1 MSAARGPS
9 DSAADPP
16 TRGACRP
23 AQRLWLSL
31 RAAAF
36 YLGMLISTLVVAPLS
51 LMTFPLPFLWRY
63 RFIGQ
68 WTRFNL
74 WWLKICCGLSYQLE
88 GAANIPAG
96 NVIIMAKHQSAWETL
111 ALQRIFG
118 PQVWVLKRELL
129 WLPLFGWGLAMLEPI
144 AIDRKAGR
152 KAVRQIVEQGTQRL
166 NAGRCVVIFPEG
178 TRVAPGERKRYGL
191 GGALLA
197 EHSGY
202 PVVPVAHNAGEY
214 WSRRSFVK
222 RPGIIRVIIGP
233 PIVSRDKS
241 AAEIN
246 AAVEAWIET
255 TMVEITGD
263 DARPTIDPGRARRE

>member
-1 MSAARGPS
+1 MTAMPGPFQLPAGLPPRG
-9 DSAADPP
+9 DYH
-16 TRGACRP
+16 GM
-23 AQRLWLSL
+23 QRLWLGL
-31 RAAAF
+31 RAAIF
-36 YLGMLISTLVVAPLS
+36 WLGMLLSTLLFAPLS
-51 LMTFPLPFLWRY
+51 LLTFPTPFLWRY

-74 WWLKICCGLSYQLE
+74 WWLKKTCGLNYRLE
-88 GAANIPAG
+88 GAAYIPAG
-96 NVIIMAKHQSAWETL
+96 NVIIMSKHQSAWETL

-152 KAVRQIVEQGTQRL
+152 KAVRQVIEQGTQRL
-166 NAGRCVVIFPEG
+166 KAGRCVVIFPEG
-178 TRVAPGERKRYGL
+178 TRVAPGERKRYGI

-214 WSRRSFVK
+214 WSRRSFIK
-222 RPGIIRVIIGP
+222 RPGIIRVVIGP
-233 PIVSRDKS
+233 PIPSRDRR
-241 AAEIN
+241 AADIL
-246 AAVEAWIET
+246 ADVETWIES
-255 TMVEITGD
+255 TMARITGPASQGGD
-263 DARPTIDPGRARRE
+263 